1 MVTVSVVVALYNSER
16 YIKECIDSVLNQSLK
31 EIELICV
38 DDASTDSTPQILSE
52 YAFRDSRVKII
63 TLNENAGA
71 QIARNAGVA
80 IAQGEYIITIDHDD
94 WLGVDAL
101 EKAVSE
107 FYGREDVN
115 CVVLREVR
123 VRMDGSSFDPEG
135 RIKEKEIT
143 GEEAYYA
150 SMPWHISG
158 RCLVRTSLQRK
169 FLFDNSDRVYGED
182 NTGRLHFLFSPK
194 VRQSEGIY
202 YYRLLPDSLSHRI
215 SMSSI
220 DVLQA
225 NKSMSRQLKELGLSE
240 KIRSAHEN
248 FRWLMIIDAYKYY
261 FMYRELFTKQQKQ
274 KAIEIM
280 RSNML
285 DVDFSIV
292 APKNKR
298 KPGLFPFPHSWLL
311 FSLEEEIYFR
321 IKKFIGR
328 L

>member
-1 MVTVSVVVALYNSER
+1 MVIVSVIVALYNSER
-16 YIKECIDSVLNQSLK
+16 YIRECIDSVLNQSLK
-31 EIELICV
+31 DIELICV
-38 DDASTDSTPQILSE
+38 DDVSTDSTPQILSE
-52 YAFRDSRVKII
+52 YASRDSRIKIVRQQ
-63 TLNENAGA
+63 ENGGA
-71 QIARNAGVA
+71 QLARNAGIA
-80 IAQGEYIITIDHDD
+80 IAKGEYIITIDHDD

-107 FYGREDVN
+107 FEGRKDVN
-115 CVVLREVR
+115 CVVLREIR
-123 VRMDGSSFDPEG
+123 VRTDGSSFDPEG
-135 RIKEKEIT
+135 RIKDKEIT

-158 RCLVRTSLQRK
+158 RCLVRSSLQRR

-202 YYRLLPDSLSHRI
+202 YYRLLPDSLSHKI

-220 DVLQA
+220 DVLEA
-225 NKSMSRQLKELGLSE
+225 HKSMSRQLKALNMNKSVR
-240 KIRSAHEN
+240 IAHEN

-261 FMYRELFTKQQKQ
+261 FQNRDKFTDIQRQKS
-274 KAIEIM
+274 IEIM
-280 RSNML
+280 SGNL
-285 DVDFSIV
+285 YDVDFSLV
-292 APKNKR
+292 YLKNKV
-298 KPGLFPFPHSWLL
+298 KIGFIPFRCSWTI

-321 IKKFIGR
+321 IKKIIGR